1 MKDSTVI
8 VAGGHGLIGGAV
20 SDAARS
26 LKARVFALDTV
37 PEAKHRIN
45 VGDVAKL
52 KEFIDEH
59 GCDYWFDCTYPRG
72 YIEAAEVAVA
82 TTTHV
87 CRWMQTKGGGSVV
100 LLGSIYGLLGPK
112 VSIYNRVK
120 VSLPPPAYAF
130 VKGGL
135 AAIARYCAAV
145 YPPVRVNCLAPGG
158 VEDNQDAKWVKR
170 YNKRTP
176 LGRMAMAHEVA
187 DAAVKLATMQ
197 YVTGQ
202 TLPVDGGLTVI

>member
-1 MKDSTVI
+1 MKDKTVI
-8 VAGGHGLIGGAV
+8 VAGGHGLIGSAV
-20 SDAARS
+20 VSAASR
-26 LKARVFALDTV
+26 LKARVLAVDAA
-37 PEAKHRIN
+37 PEAKHRMNI
-45 VGDVAKL
+45 GDVAQL
-52 KEFIDEH
+52 KDFIDDH

-72 YIEAAEVAVA
+72 YIEAAEISVA

-87 CRWMQTKGGGSVV
+87 CKWMRANGGGSVV

-130 VKGGL
+130 IKGGI
-135 AAIARYCAAV
+135 AAMARYCAAV
-145 YPPVRVNCLAPGG
+145 YAPVRCNCLAPGG
-158 VEDNQDAKWVKR
+158 VFDNQDTKWVKR

-176 LGRMAMAHEVA
+176 LGRLAMAEEVA
-187 DAAVKLATMQ
+187 DAAVKLATME

-202 TLPVDGGLTVI
+202 TLLVDGGLTVI